1 MAVAG
6 LPGDIFRK
14 ALPGRPV
21 TIGRKM
27 KIFTCEINAVDKI
40 LMDRDSMG
48 RRRTL
53 TTKAPA
59 VSMMCRDGISVCKGT
74 KHSGRLKG

>member
-40 LMDRDSMG
+40 LMGMDSMG
-48 RRRTL
+48 GRRTL

-59 VSMMCRDGISVCKGT
+59 VPMMYRGGISVCKDT
-74 KHSGRLKG
+74 KHPEHLYR